1 MSRTDWRVKRSGSG
15 CPGLPLALPE
25 KTIGIVGT
33 GRIAQALARLLHE
46 RGGFA
51 VAIGGRDPHKAA
63 AAAAFAGPGVR
74 CVPLDRLS
82 GSVRRI
88 LIAVA
93 DAAIGEVAERLA
105 GAGMREGLAIHTC
118 GAHGPELLAPL
129 ARAGVRC
136 GVIHPLQTVA
146 SPAQGVAALPGSSFL
161 VDGDEAAK
169 QWAAELVA
177 CVGGR
182 LLEIPGDR
190 RALYHAAAVL
200 ASNCVVALLSASAKT
215 MSCAGMREDEA
226 LAALAPLVQS
236 SVANALSMGPAAAL
250 TGPVRRGDVSTVAAH
265 LEAMKPLPAEISEIY
280 RVLGRQALVLA
291 EQAGLSP
298 DKARRLETLLRN
310 DGGRKE

>member
-1 MSRTDWRVKRSGSG
+1 MSRSDWRVKQSGSSSRG
-15 CPGLPLALPE
+15 QPLAPPE

-33 GRIAQALARLLHE
+33 GRMAQALARLLRE
-46 RGGFA
+46 RGRYD
-51 VAIGGRDPHKAA
+51 VVVSGRDARKAA
-63 AAAAFAGPGVR
+63 KAADFAGAGVR
-74 CVPLDRLS
+74 CVPLSDVP
-82 GSVRRI
+82 GTAGKV

-93 DAAIGEVAERLA
+93 DTAIGEVAEGLA
-105 GAGMREGLAIHTC
+105 AAGMRDGIALHTC
-118 GAHGPELLAPL
+118 GAQGVEVLTPL
-129 ARAGVRC
+129 TRAGVRC
-136 GVIHPLQTVA
+136 GVLHPLQTVA
-146 SPAQGVAALPGSSFL
+146 NPAQGVVVMPGSSYL

-169 QWAAELVA
+169 QWGAELVD
-177 CVGGR
+177 CMGGR
-182 LLEIPGDR
+182 LLEIRGDR

-265 LEAMKPLPAEISEIY
+265 LEAMTPLPAEISEIY

-298 DKARRLETLLRN
+298 DKARRVETLLRN